1 MELRNIRTFLAV
13 AEQCSFSKAADIL
26 GYSQS
31 TVTTQIQQLEQ
42 EFDTLLFDRI
52 NKTVRLTAS
61 GTEFLEYAQRILRTA
76 EDAKTAMRRL
86 PDESGELRIAMA
98 ESLCSSFF
106 PEILELYHK
115 KYPKVELCIVTG
127 GTDDMFYML
136 RHNEADM
143 VYTLDSRIY
152 SSDLVTALEK
162 QEDVYFVASPSYPC
176 VYRKFTLE
184 ELASLD
190 FILTERDM
198 SYRKRLD
205 ELMASRSLKIEP
217 FLELGNVD
225 MIIGLVERGNGI
237 SFLPAY
243 ALKQSLER
251 GSLVRLNVAEKPIGV
266 WRQLLYHKN
275 KWVTP
280 QMQSMIDL
288 IKDFEKRKNI

>member
-1 MELRNIRTFLAV
+1 MELRNIRTFLCA
-13 AEQCSFSKAADIL
+13 AEQCSFSRAAEIL

-42 EFDTLLFDRI
+42 ELETLLFERI
-52 NKTVRLTAS
+52 HKTVRLTAS
-61 GTEFLEYAQRILRTA
+61 GAEFVGYAQKILRTA
-76 EDAKTAMRRL
+76 EDAKSAMRRL

-106 PEILELYHK
+106 PEILERYHER
-115 KYPKVELCIVTG
+115 YPKVELCIMTG
-127 GTDDMFYML
+127 GTDDMFSML
-136 RHNEADM
+136 RRNEADM
-143 VYTLDSRIY
+143 VYTLDRRIY

-162 QEDVYFVASPSYPC
+162 KEDVYFVASPEYALAE
-176 VYRKFTLE
+176 RQF
-184 ELASLD
+184 ELSDLPD
-190 FILTERDM
+190 CGFILTEKDM

-205 ELMASRSLKIEP
+205 ELMASKSLEISP

-225 MIIGLVERGNGI
+225 MIRTLVERNCGI

-243 ALKQSLER
+243 AVKESLREGR
-251 GSLVRLNVAEKPIGV
+251 LVRLNVKDANIEV

-280 QMQSMIDL
+280 QMQAMIDL
-288 IKDFEKRKNI
+288 INEFEKE